1 MINNKDIDIV
11 SDEISLYIESTEAL
25 IGSMLE
31 VNFEKSMYFV
41 EASKDKAAD
50 TKTKADKS
58 VFDKIKDSIGKI
70 IQKLKD
76 FISSFFK
83 KGQPVATYDKIEEI
97 GKELDTPTIQGVNF
111 GKVKVKLPNVYE
123 YDTHLSNLILKS
135 IAEISVKSY
144 KEYSKKMRG
153 STKIDLLRESVDQV
167 TRELRSYAI
176 KSNNIKDEIKLLRKI
191 EKKIT
196 PDLKANKK
204 ERKTAYNSVNDV
216 TDKELGFFGKIKEK
230 RELNKELNDVV
241 DQTGSLIP
249 VTEESVE
256 DTYTEAGIPTA
267 FIVVFMAP
275 LATAAI
281 VKLHSIIKELPSV
294 IKSETISVTELYG
307 RVKEINP
314 ANTER
319 SLKNILDILN
329 RTGGQES
336 NINDFMASSSN
347 LLEYTNK
354 IQRLFMS
361 YVKFKQAELDY
372 YYKIL
377 NEIKTNLLAGITTG
391 RVLTKESTEDNY
403 IDLESFIESSVS
415 KGDNNGHIND

>member
-1 MINNKDIDIV
+1 MVAIIILIKPIKNQVIKKIYKKDYSEYV
-11 SDEISLYIESTEAL
+11 SKYSQQY
-25 IGSMLE
+25 
-31 VNFEKSMYFV
+31 NV
-41 EASKDKAAD
+41 E
-50 TKTKADKS
+50 
-58 VFDKIKDSIGKI
+58 
-70 IQKLKD
+70 
-76 FISSFFK
+76 
-83 KGQPVATYDKIEEI
+83 E
-97 GKELDTPTIQGVNF
+97 
-111 GKVKVKLPNVYE
+111 
-123 YDTHLSNLILKS
+123 NLI
-135 IAEISVKSY
+135 
-144 KEYSKKMRG
+144 
-153 STKIDLLRESVDQV
+153 
-167 TRELRSYAI
+167 YAI
-176 KSNNIKDEIKLLRKI
+176 IKAESNFKANAISHQNAKGLMQLMDSTSEDLA
-191 EKKIT
+191 KKIST
-196 PDLKANKK
+196 KANKK
-204 ERKTAYNSVNDV
+204 ERKTAYNAVNDV

-249 VTEESVE
+249 VAEESVE
-256 DTYTEAGIPTA
+256 DTYTEAGIPTT
-267 FIVVFMAP
+267 FIVVFVAP

-281 VKLHSIIKELPSV
+281 IKLHSIIKELPSV
-294 IKSETISVTELYG
+294 IKSETISVAELYG

-403 IDLESFIESSVS
+403 IDLKSFIESSVS